1 MKIEYAVMELHASV
15 MILGD
20 CVMKLGA
27 FVIKLYQLRLTH
39 RTYCHLDVITVIWT

>member
-15 MILGD
+15 MILGA

-27 FVIKLYQLRLTH
+27 FVIKLYQLRLTD
-39 RTYCHLDVITVIWT
+39 RTYRHLDVITTIWT